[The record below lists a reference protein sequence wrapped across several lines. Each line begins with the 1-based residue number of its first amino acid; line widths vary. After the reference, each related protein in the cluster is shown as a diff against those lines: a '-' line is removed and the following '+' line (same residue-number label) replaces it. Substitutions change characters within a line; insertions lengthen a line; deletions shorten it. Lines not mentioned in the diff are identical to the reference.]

1 MWNKVKF
8 YNGRT
13 NYWVPWFT
21 SIRDT
26 MKTKKKKKDAGDSSI
41 KYVHILI
48 ISVL

>member
-26 MKTKKKKKDAGDSSI
+26 MKTKKKDAGESSI
-41 KYVHILI
+41 KYMYVLIL
-48 ISVL
+48 SVL